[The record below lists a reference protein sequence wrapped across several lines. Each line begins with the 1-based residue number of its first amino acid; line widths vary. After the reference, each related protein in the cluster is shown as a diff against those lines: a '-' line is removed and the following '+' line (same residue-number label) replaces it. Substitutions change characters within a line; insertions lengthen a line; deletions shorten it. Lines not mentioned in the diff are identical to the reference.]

1 MKKSIAQ
8 LRRSYEKAKLTEDS
22 VCTDPF
28 EQFHV
33 WFDQNLKINKDDP
46 TAMALATVDKK
57 GMPANRIVLLKDY
70 NREDGFSF
78 YTNYDSRKAKQLKD
92 NPKAS
97 LLFYWP
103 QTERQIRI
111 EGKIK
116 KLSKAISE
124 AYFHQRPRESQIGA
138 WASEQSSTIPD
149 RNYLEKTVSDLTRFF
164 DNHKQI
170 PLPPFW
176 GGYSLIPSYFEFWQG
191 RPNRLHDR
199 IIYTLVKGSWK
210 IGRLAP

>member
-28 EQFHV
+28 EQFQV

-116 KLSKAISE
+116 KLSKATSE

-149 RNYLEKTVSDLTRFF
+149 RNYLEKTVSELSRFF
-164 DNHKQI
+164 DNHTQI

>member
-28 EQFHV
+28 EQFQV

>member
-28 EQFHV
+28 EQFQV

-124 AYFHQRPRESQIGA
+124 AYFQQRPRESQIGA

-149 RNYLEKTVSDLTRFF
+149 RNYLEKTVSELSRFF

>member
-28 EQFHV
+28 EQFQV

-124 AYFHQRPRESQIGA
+124 AYFQQRPRESQIGA

>member
-8 LRRSYEKAKLTEDS
+8 LRRSYEKSKLTEDS

-28 EQFHV
+28 EQFQV

-124 AYFHQRPRESQIGA
+124 AYFQQRPRESQIGA

>member
-28 EQFHV
+28 EQFQV

-97 LLFYWP
+97 LLFYWQ

-116 KLSKAISE
+116 KLSKAI
-124 AYFHQRPRESQIGA
+124 
-138 WASEQSSTIPD
+138 
-149 RNYLEKTVSDLTRFF
+149 
-164 DNHKQI
+164 
-170 PLPPFW
+170 
-176 GGYSLIPSYFEFWQG
+176 
-191 RPNRLHDR
+191 
-199 IIYTLVKGSWK
+199 
-210 IGRLAP
+210 

>member
-22 VCTDPF
+22 VLGNPYD
-28 EQFHV
+28 QFQF
-33 WFDQNLKINKDDP
+33 WFDQNLKVNKEDP

-57 GMPANRIVLLKDY
+57 GKPTNRIVLLK
-70 NREDGFSF
+70 EFSQEGGFSF
-78 YTNYDSRKAKQLKD
+78 YTNYDSRKAKQIKD
-92 NPKAS
+92 NPNAS

-103 QTERQIRI
+103 QLERQILI

-116 KLSKAISE
+116 KLSKTASDT
-124 AYFHQRPRESQIGA
+124 YFHQRPRESQIGA
-138 WASEQSSTIPD
+138 WASEQSSSIPD
-149 RNYLEKTVSDLTRFF
+149 RSYLEKTVSDLTQFF
-164 DNHKQI
+164 KNQSVI

-176 GGYSLIPSYFEFWQG
+176 GGYTLLPHYFEFWQG

-199 IIYTLVKGSWK
+199 ITYSLVKGNWK

>member
-22 VCTDPF
+22 VCTNPF
-28 EQFHV
+28 EQFQV

>member
-28 EQFHV
+28 EQFQV

-70 NREDGFSF
+70 NQENGFSF
-78 YTNYDSRKAKQLKD
+78 YTNYDSRKAKQIKD

-116 KLSKAISE
+116 KLSKAASE
-124 AYFHQRPRESQIGA
+124 VYFHQRPRESQIGA
-138 WASEQSSTIPD
+138 WASEQSSSIPD

-176 GGYSLIPSYFEFWQG
+176 GGYTLMPSYFEFWQG

-199 IIYTLVKGSWK
+199 IIYTLVKRSWK

>member
-28 EQFHV
+28 EQFQV

-116 KLSKAISE
+116 KLSKATSE

>member
-8 LRRSYEKAKLTEDS
+8 LRRSYEKAILSEDS
-22 VCTDPF
+22 VLNNPF
-28 EQFHV
+28 DQFKI
-33 WFDQNLKINKDDP
+33 WFDQNLEVNKDDP

-57 GMPANRIVLLKDY
+57 GMPTNRIVLLKEY
-70 NREDGFSF
+70 SQENGFSF
-78 YTNYDSRKAKQLKD
+78 YTNYDSRKARQLKE

-103 QTERQIRI
+103 QLERQVRI

-116 KLSKAISE
+116 KLNKAMSE
-124 AYFHQRPRESQIGA
+124 AYFHMRPRESQIGA
-138 WASEQSSTIPD
+138 WASEQSSSIPD
-149 RNYLEKTVSDLTRFF
+149 RTYLEKTVLDLTHFF
-164 DNHKQI
+164 KNHKQI

-176 GGYSLIPSYFEFWQG
+176 GGYTLLPFYFEFWQG
-191 RPNRLHDR
+191 RPSRLHDR
-199 IIYTLVKGSWK
+199 IVYTLVKSSWK

>member
-28 EQFHV
+28 EQFQV

-116 KLSKAISE
+116 KLSKATSE

-149 RNYLEKTVSDLTRFF
+149 RNYLEKTVSELSRFF